1 MSPSIPELIVNIT
14 ELRRHV
20 GERRSVDCRVDLG
33 EIGLDA
39 TSVHVEG
46 PVTVAID
53 LESVS
58 GGIASAGRLAAAW
71 SGACRRCLDPVSGEI
86 EETVDE
92 VFEPA
97 PDEGVTYPIIEDRI
111 DLEPVV
117 RENVLLGL
125 PIAPL
130 CRADCPGPDPEHF
143 PVQLPADEADAA
155 PVDPRWAA
163 LDALVADIE

>member
-33 EIGLDA
+33 AIGLDA

-86 EETVDE
+86 EVTVDE
-92 VFEPA
+92 EPTK
-97 PDEGVTYPIIEDRI
+97 PP
-111 DLEPVV
+111 
-117 RENVLLGL
+117 
-125 PIAPL
+125 
-130 CRADCPGPDPEHF
+130 
-143 PVQLPADEADAA
+143 
-155 PVDPRWAA
+155 
-163 LDALVADIE
+163 